1 MTCYD
6 MIIKIQNNYCIPI
19 ENFLSKCY
27 NIIYDKFQGEWVL
40 LKNTSKV
47 DSITKAASI
56 IIALGADVSSEIFK
70 YLRDDEIEELSLQ
83 ITKMD
88 SLTPQQSQE
97 IMNEFYEQCITQKVI
112 SEGGETY
119 AKDVLLKAFGKER
132 AGEVMER
139 IQKNGRQVAFEFL
152 KKVDYKTILMMIQN
166 EHPQTIALVLSY
178 TSPEVASKILAELPP
193 NLQVSVFQRIA
204 NLDRTSPEVIKVV
217 ENIMLKKLGSMASV
231 DMVEVGGIN
240 YLAEVMN
247 NVDMKTE
254 KYIFEEISGTTPELV
269 EEIRKRMFVFEDIT
283 RLDNMEIQA
292 FIRECDTKDLTI
304 ALKTA
309 SQEISDAIFGNMS
322 QRQQETIKTDMQYLH
337 NIRMSDVEEAQ
348 QRIIAVIRK
357 LEEQG
362 TIVISKGEKDAI
374 IQ

>member
-1 MTCYD
+1 MKSSD
-6 MIIKIQNNYCIPI
+6 KI
-19 ENFLSKCY
+19 
-27 NIIYDKFQGEWVL
+27 
-40 LKNTSKV
+40 

-56 IIALGADVSSEIFK
+56 IIALGSDVSSEIFK
-70 YLRDDEIEELSLQ
+70 YLRDDEIEELSVQ

-88 SLTPQQSQE
+88 SLSPQQTQE

-112 SEGGETY
+112 AEGGETY

-132 AGEVMER
+132 ASELMDR
-139 IQKNGRQVAFEFL
+139 IKKTGRQVAFEFL
-152 KKVDYKTILMMIQN
+152 KRVDYKTILMMIQS

-178 TSPEVASKILAELPP
+178 TSPDVASKILAELPP
-193 NLQVSVFQRIA
+193 SLQVSVFQRIA
-204 NLDRTSPEVIKVV
+204 NLDRTSPETIKIV

-231 DMVEVGGIN
+231 DMVEVGGVK

-254 KYIFEEISGTTPELV
+254 KYIFNEIGGTSPELV

-309 SQEISDAIFGNMS
+309 SAEITNAIFSNMS

-337 NIRMSDVEEAQ
+337 NIRMHDVEEAQ
-348 QRIIAVIRK
+348 QRIITVIRK

-362 TIVISKGEKDAI
+362 LIVISKGEKDVI

>member
-1 MTCYD
+1 M
-6 MIIKIQNNYCIPI
+6 K
-19 ENFLSKCY
+19 SS
-27 NIIYDKFQGEWVL
+27 G
-40 LKNTSKV
+40 KV

-88 SLTPQQSQE
+88 SLTPQQTQE

-112 SEGGETY
+112 SEGGENY
-119 AKDVLLKAFGKER
+119 AQDVLLKAFGKER
-132 AGEVMER
+132 ASELMER
-139 IQKNGRQVAFEFL
+139 IKKTGRQVAFEFL

-178 TSPEVASKILAELPP
+178 TAPEVASKILAELSP

-204 NLDRTSPEVIKVV
+204 NLDRTSPEIIKIV

-231 DMVEVGGIN
+231 DMVEVGGIK

-254 KYIFEEISGTTPELV
+254 KYIFDEISGTTPELV
-269 EEIRKRMFVFEDIT
+269 EQIRKRMFVFEDII

-309 SQEISDAIFGNMS
+309 SEAISDAIFSNMS

-337 NIRMSDVEEAQ
+337 NIRLHDVEEAQ
-348 QRIIAVIRK
+348 QRIITVIRK

-362 TIVISKGEKDAI
+362 TIVISKGEKDALI
-374 IQ
+374 D

>member
-1 MTCYD
+1 M
-6 MIIKIQNNYCIPI
+6 K
-19 ENFLSKCY
+19 SS
-27 NIIYDKFQGEWVL
+27 G
-40 LKNTSKV
+40 KV

-88 SLTPQQSQE
+88 SLTPQQTQE

-112 SEGGETY
+112 SEGGENY
-119 AKDVLLKAFGKER
+119 AQDVLLKAFGKAREL
-132 AGEVMER
+132 MER
-139 IQKNGRQVAFEFL
+139 IKKTGRQVAFEFL

-178 TSPEVASKILAELPP
+178 TAPEVASKILAELSP

-204 NLDRTSPEVIKVV
+204 NLDRTSPEIIKIV

-231 DMVEVGGIN
+231 DMVEVGGIK

-254 KYIFEEISGTTPELV
+254 KYIFDEISGTTPELV
-269 EEIRKRMFVFEDIT
+269 EQIRKRMFVFEDIT

-309 SQEISDAIFGNMS
+309 SEAISDAIFSNMS

-337 NIRMSDVEEAQ
+337 NIRLHDVEEAQ
-348 QRIIAVIRK
+348 QRIITVIRR

-362 TIVISKGEKDAI
+362 TIVISKGEKDALI
-374 IQ
+374 D